1 MSIRKETT
9 IPVLAIVLLLIA
21 TTSSAYVYINQSS
34 VESTVGE
41 SILINGDSFEIATL
55 FENVEKRTEIVA
67 EVEYEGIALDKLI
80 EYVGV
85 TSPESHSY
93 RFVAD
98 DGYSKTV
105 EWSHLSDGILTL
117 DQRSVFS
124 NLPKAFSVRNVIE
137 IEVN

>member
-1 MSIRKETT
+1 MRKETT
-9 IPVLAIVLLLIA
+9 IPLLAIVLLLIA

-41 SILINGDSFEIATL
+41 SILINGESFGIATL
-55 FENVEKRTEIVA
+55 FESIENRTAIVA
-67 EVEYEGIALDKLI
+67 EVEYEGIALDGLI

-85 TSPESHSY
+85 SSPQSHSY

-105 EWSHLSDGILTL
+105 EWSHLADGILTL

-124 NLPKAFSVRNVIE
+124 NLPKAFSVRNVVE
-137 IEVN
+137 IEVI